1 MSIFDEYQELLDILW
16 HTDVNG
22 NKISIQRT
30 NQQFK
35 IVDNKI
41 ILNEVPDSFY
51 KVTISGK
58 YEIDFKQRINSAEYF
73 KVNYLTGEVFFHEN
87 LDGNTVIVDEYYGR
101 GVIRLFGKRI
111 IIQDSYNNWDSDN
124 LEDLSVEIKN
134 YINSQASTLDN
145 HTTKIQTNE
154 NNITSNLIKIN
165 KNIADIATN
174 KQNHQDHLNSISAHN
189 DDSID
194 NTSTVSGGKVKDAL
208 NELKNE
214 DEAINSRIDN
224 LIINQD
230 LNPDKDAELLDMR
243 NSSLHGDFATGDARL
258 EAIETRSKYFARE
271 NHTVLTGANTIT
283 LTNLPENNHELL
295 IYDTKYGAIWDK
307 NIHWTRSGATITFTS
322 TMPEDLDF
330 VVINLG

>member
-16 HTDVNG
+16 YTDEYG
-22 NKISIQRT
+22 SKISIQRT

-35 IVDNKI
+35 IVHNKI
-41 ILNEVPDSFY
+41 ILNEVPDSFH
-51 KVTISGK
+51 KVTINGK
-58 YEIDFKQRINSAEYF
+58 YEIDFKQSINSAEYF
-73 KVNYLTGEVFFHEN
+73 RVNYTTGEVFFHES
-87 LDGNTVIVDEYYGR
+87 LDGTTITIDEFWAKGLLKIFAKRVVIEDQG
-101 GVIRLFGKRI
+101 
-111 IIQDSYNNWDSDN
+111 NNWESDN
-124 LEDLSVEIKN
+124 IEDLSVEIKN
-134 YINSQASTLDN
+134 YINSHASTLDN

-258 EAIETRSKYFARE
+258 EAIETRSKYFSRE
-271 NHTVLTGANTIT
+271 IHTILTGANTIT
-283 LTNLPENNHELL
+283 LTNLPENNHKLL
-295 IYDTKYGAIWDK
+295 IYDKKYGCIWDEE
-307 NIHWTRSGATITFTS
+307 IHWTRSGATITFTS
-322 TMPEDLDF
+322 LMPEDLNF